1 MAMKL
6 LAADYDGTL
15 KLGEEV
21 TSRDI
26 EAIRKWRQKGNLFVI
41 DTGRSMQSIL
51 GEVQKY
57 DIPVDYFIT
66 NNGGMVFDA
75 KQHELFSSYI
85 DPLMS
90 LDIMYLAKEIGNVV
104 SYVSNDGYYRHR
116 VIVDETLGEKRY
128 PGLKPDLSEEE
139 LMASEKHAQFVISMA
154 TKKEALQLAEKINYY
169 FSYMV
174 VAYANKYVVDI
185 VPKGISKATGLDYL
199 CEQIQVSKE
208 DVYTIG
214 DADND
219 IPLMEYGIHGACI
232 SNAPKD
238 VRRHAGQLYKDVA
251 EMIEKNID

>member
-51 GEVQKY
+51 AEVRKY

-154 TKKEALQLAEKINYY
+154 TKKRSFTACGKNQLLFFLHGCCLCQQICCGYCSQGNIQGNRTGFPLQAYPDAER
-169 FSYMV
+169 
-174 VAYANKYVVDI
+174 
-185 VPKGISKATGLDYL
+185 
-199 CEQIQVSKE
+199 E
-208 DVYTIG
+208 
-214 DADND
+214 
-219 IPLMEYGIHGACI
+219 CI
-232 SNAPKD
+232 YH
-238 VRRHAGQLYKDVA
+238 RRCG
-251 EMIEKNID
+251 